1 MYRPKIAAL
10 GGVGADKSFEQTVAD
25 LAHDFLN
32 DKAPTLMKSE
42 LGFQLLDKSDDDTR
56 GVGVCVFKPNDI
68 LMFAPVFF
76 LNGEIKGHEL
86 LYLPEQDL
94 FIPLKE
100 SWINE
105 ILGKKPS
112 MIGDPV
118 DKGYQNRNG
127 AGHPDMRLFRTPPKF
142 ASWVEPLIPHIKK
155 YMQRVGTSI
164 NKTASLMID
173 SSNQLADATS
183 LEKFLKYASPRGL
196 RKLSKLINK
205 SLLTKRAF
213 ADLYPRVNLN
223 ALAESKQASAR
234 SKYLLREEATPGW
247 GDSFFKSGE
256 DHGYVQIISYSTT
269 ITTGTDFDLTEK
281 EKEKLLRDQYLV
293 IDSRPDADI
302 SIIENKGLSFTN
314 PSDTGVYS
322 VLMGDGSYKDL
333 AIVRVF
339 PVDRGRFFCDDKSG
353 DEYLVCELDSHKGF
367 YYSNSE
373 IFARKKY
380 NRDKFEEWFNKL
392 PSCDNMSMMN
402 GATIL
407 NFIDSRG
414 TCYGD
419 VDPFNISRVGDIIRM
434 NNVEIGNTLTK
445 KMKKIGGKLYVPKD
459 CKLIISEYTAGK
471 DKFGTPELI
480 ERAEQMTHDTI
491 KLAVAND
498 WCKINEKTYPTKFAG
513 FCSLIRDYHLREKDA
528 KSLFKQAEANA
539 ANYYTTTVRI
549 KKADSLLDEM
559 KLREGSNM
567 YFPEP
572 TESPISILSSNL
584 PAGPSESREVTTD
597 NSYYMQNENPYNNSD
612 EAFPAQEM
620 QQIQQALQEGQDEVF
635 NLSVLKQFLNDGD
648 LSSEIDHE
656 IPELIRGMNHAG
668 QMLFRYYW
676 KGDKFKELY
685 GPQEMPEL
693 ESSLRKVFELLGDV
707 ILLLKHKLKK
717 DDTYGELTRINLE
730 DLDS

>member
-1 MYRPKIAAL
+1 MYRTKISAL

-32 DKAPTLMKSE
+32 DKAPTLMKDE

-56 GVGVCVFKPNDI
+56 GVGVCVFKPNGI
-68 LMFAPVFF
+68 LMFAPIFF

-100 SWINE
+100 AWINE
-105 ILGKKPS
+105 ILGKKPII
-112 MIGDPV
+112 IGDSV
-118 DKGYQNRNG
+118 DKGYQSRNG

-142 ASWVEPLIPHIKK
+142 ASWIDPLIPHIRK
-155 YMQRVGTSI
+155 YMETVGTSL
-164 NKTASLMID
+164 NKTASLIID
-173 SSNQLADATS
+173 SSKQLTDATS
-183 LEKFLKYASPRGL
+183 LEKFFKYASPKGL

-205 SLLTKRAF
+205 SLITKRAF
-213 ADLYPRVNLN
+213 ADMYPRVNLLK
-223 ALAESKQASAR
+223 LAEDKQAEAR
-234 SKYLLREEATPGW
+234 SKYLLREEATPKW
-247 GDSFFKSGE
+247 GDNFFKNGA
-256 DHGYVQIISYSTT
+256 DHGFVRIISYSTT
-269 ITTGTDFDLTEK
+269 ITTGTDFDLSEK

-293 IDSRPDADI
+293 IDSRPDADV
-302 SIIENKGLSFTN
+302 SVIEQKGLSFVN
-314 PSDTGVYS
+314 PSDSGIYS
-322 VLMGDGSYKDL
+322 VLMADGSYKDY
-333 AIVRVF
+333 AILKVF
-339 PVDRGRFFCDDKSG
+339 PVDRGRFFCDDHST
-353 DEYLVCELDSHKGF
+353 EYIVCGLDGHTGF
-367 YYSNSE
+367 YCNNSE

-380 NRDKFEEWFNKL
+380 NKDKFDNWFKSL
-392 PSCDNMSMMN
+392 PACDNMSILKN
-402 GATIL
+402 SNIL
-407 NFIDSRG
+407 NFVDSKG

-419 VDPFNISRVGDIIRM
+419 VDPYNISRVGDIIRLD
-434 NNVEIGNTLTK
+434 NVEIGNTLSK
-445 KMKKIGGKLYVPKD
+445 KLKKIGGKLYVPSD
-459 CKLIISEYTAGK
+459 CKVITSEFSA
-471 DKFGTPELI
+471 DKNIFGTPELI
-480 ERAEQMTHDTI
+480 EKAQRDNFENI

-498 WCKINEKTYPTKFAG
+498 WCKINDTTYPTKFAG
-513 FCSLIRDYHLREKDA
+513 FCALIKDYNLREKDA
-528 KSLFKQAEANA
+528 KSLFKQAEANSG
-539 ANYYTTTVRI
+539 NYYTVTARI
-549 KKADSLLDEM
+549 KKADSLLDEL

-572 TESPISILSSNL
+572 TESSVSVLSSNL
-584 PAGPSESREVTTD
+584 PAGPSESREVQSD
-597 NSYYMQNENPYNNSD
+597 NSYYMQYENPYNNSVED
-612 EAFPAQEM
+612 FPAMEM
-620 QQIQQALQEGQDEVF
+620 QQIQNALQQGQDEVF

-717 DDTYGELTRINLE
+717 DDTYGELTKINLE

>member
-42 LGFQLLDKSDDDTR
+42 LGFQLLDKSDDDTK

-118 DKGYQNRNG
+118 DKGYQSRNG
-127 AGHPDMRLFRTPPKF
+127 AGHPDMRIFRTPPKF
-142 ASWVEPLIPHIKK
+142 ASWISPLIPQIKK
-155 YMQRVGTSI
+155 YMEQAGTNF

-173 SSNQLADATS
+173 SSKQVIDATS
-183 LEKFLKYASPRGL
+183 LKRFLKYASPKGL
-196 RKLSKLINK
+196 MKLSKLINK

-213 ADLYPRVNLN
+213 ADLYPGVNLN
-223 ALAESKQASAR
+223 SMATEKQAKAR
-234 SKYLLREEATPGW
+234 SRYLMRNEPTPGW
-247 GDSFFKSGE
+247 GDDFFKKGSDNGF
-256 DHGYVQIISYSTT
+256 VQIISYSTT

-281 EKEKLLRDQYLV
+281 EKEKLLRDQYIV

-302 SIIENKGLSFTN
+302 SVIEQKGLSFTN
-314 PSDTGVYS
+314 PTDTGIYD
-322 VLMGDGSYKDL
+322 VLMADGSYKDM

-339 PVDRGRFFCDDKSG
+339 PVDKGTFFHEDG
-353 DEYLVCELDSHKGF
+353 DCEYLVCELGGHKGT
-367 YYSNSE
+367 YHCNKE

-380 NRDKFEEWFNKL
+380 NDDKFESWYKSL
-392 PSCDNMSMMN
+392 PAADSMSVLQSSGTMN
-402 GATIL
+402 FL
-407 NFIDSRG
+407 NREG
-414 TCYGD
+414 TCYGN
-419 VDPFNISRVGDIIRM
+419 VSPYGVTRIGDIIRM
-434 NNVEIGNTLTK
+434 DGVEIGNKLTK
-445 KMKKIGGKLYVPKD
+445 TLKKMGGKLYVPDD
-459 CKLIISEYTAGK
+459 CKLVVADYSTSTSH
-471 DKFGTPELI
+471 KFGTPEI
-480 ERAEQMTHDTI
+480 VERAEQNTHENL

-498 WCKINEKTYPTKFAG
+498 WCKINDTTYPTKFAG
-513 FCSLIRDYHLREKDA
+513 FCALIKDYHLREKDA
-528 KSLFKQAEANA
+528 KALFKQAESNA
-539 ANYYTTTVRI
+539 GERYTTTVRI
-549 KKADSLLDEM
+549 KKADSLLDETL
-559 KLREGSNM
+559 LRDGSNM

-572 TESPISILSSNL
+572 IESPISILNSKL
-584 PAGPSESREVTTD
+584 PAGPSDSREIQSE
-597 NSYYMQNENPYNNSD
+597 NSYYMQNENPYNNEYES
-612 EAFPAQEM
+612 FPANEM

-717 DDTYGELTRINLE
+717 DDTYGELTKINLE
-730 DLDS
+730 DLDN

>member
-32 DKAPTLMKSE
+32 DKAPTLMKDE

-56 GVGVCVFKPNDI
+56 GVGVCVFKPNGI

-100 SWINE
+100 AWINE
-105 ILGKKPS
+105 ILGKKPII
-112 MIGDPV
+112 IGDSV
-118 DKGYQNRNG
+118 DKGYQSRNG

-142 ASWVEPLIPHIKK
+142 ASWINPLIPQIKK
-155 YMQRVGTSI
+155 YMETVGSSL
-164 NKTASLMID
+164 NKTASLIID
-173 SSNQLADATS
+173 SSKQLADATS

-213 ADLYPRVNLN
+213 SDMYPEVNLIK
-223 ALAESKQASAR
+223 LAEDKQSEAR
-234 SKYLLREEATPGW
+234 SKYLLRAEPTPKW
-247 GDSFFKSGE
+247 GDNFFKSSA
-256 DHGYVQIISYSTT
+256 DHGFVRIISYSTT
-269 ITTGTDFDLTEK
+269 ITTGTDFDLSEK

-293 IDSRPDADI
+293 IDSRPDADV
-302 SIIENKGLSFTN
+302 SVIEQKGLSFVN
-314 PSDTGVYS
+314 PSDSGIYS
-322 VLMGDGSYKDL
+322 VLMGDGSYKDY
-333 AIVRVF
+333 AILKVF
-339 PVDRGRFFCDDKSG
+339 PVDRGRFFCDDHST
-353 DEYLVCELDSHKGF
+353 EYLVCGLDGHKGF
-367 YYSNSE
+367 YANNTE

-380 NRDKFEEWFNKL
+380 NKDKFDDWFKSL
-392 PSCDNMSMMN
+392 PACDNMSILQN
-402 GATIL
+402 SNIL
-407 NFIDSRG
+407 NFVDSKG

-434 NNVEIGNTLTK
+434 DNVEIGNTLSK
-445 KMKKIGGKLYVPKD
+445 KLKKLGGKLYVPSD
-459 CKLIISEYTAGK
+459 CKVVVSEFTT
-471 DKFGTPELI
+471 DKNIFGTPELI
-480 ERAEQMTHDTI
+480 EKAQRDNFENI

-498 WCKINEKTYPTKFAG
+498 WCKINDTTYPTKFAG
-513 FCSLIRDYHLREKDA
+513 FCALIKDYNLREKDA
-528 KSLFKQAEANA
+528 KSLFKQAEANSG
-539 ANYYTTTVRI
+539 NYYTVTARI
-549 KKADSLLDEM
+549 KKADSLLDEL

-572 TESPISILSSNL
+572 TESSVSVLSSNL
-584 PAGPSESREVTTD
+584 PAGPSESREVQSD
-597 NSYYMQNENPYNNSD
+597 NSYYMQYENPYNNSVED
-612 EAFPAQEM
+612 FPAMEM
-620 QQIQQALQEGQDEVF
+620 QQIQNALQQGQDEVF

-693 ESSLRKVFELLGDV
+693 ESSLRKIFELMGDV

-717 DDTYGELTRINLE
+717 DDTYGELTKINLE